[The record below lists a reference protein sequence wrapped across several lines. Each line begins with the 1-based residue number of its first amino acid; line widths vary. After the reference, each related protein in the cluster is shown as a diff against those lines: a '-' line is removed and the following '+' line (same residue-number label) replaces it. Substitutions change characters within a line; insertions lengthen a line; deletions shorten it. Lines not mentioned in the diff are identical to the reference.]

1 MTRSPSQTSLVFVVL
16 AALACPYTLTAV
28 RAQEATSPRPSASLE
43 RLRTGLQERQPP
55 PLTVDPM
62 VAKAPDEWRLG
73 ILTFEPPRTKGEFVR
88 VRVPV
93 GALVSGVARSIVN
106 TQRRRA
112 EKAARED
119 VAKALEEFLKAQAP

>member
-1 MTRSPSQTSLVFVVL
+1 
-16 AALACPYTLTAV
+16 
-28 RAQEATSPRPSASLE
+28 
-43 RLRTGLQERQPP
+43 
-55 PLTVDPM
+55 M
-62 VAKAPDEWRLG
+62 VPKVPDEWRLG

-88 VRVPV
+88 VRVHV

-119 VAKALEEFLKAQAP
+119 VAKALGEFLKAHAP